1 MKHEKY
7 EKHNIKIKYENK
19 RNNRNGNYRKSIIIN
34 VKRFIGNIM
43 FGNVIWSFDS
53 NRNWNYEVIINVKID
68 KQSIDMRGKIK
79 VIINVEMREKIIL
92 KT

>member
-34 VKRFIGNIM
+34 IKRFIRNVM
-43 FGNVIWSFDS
+43 FGNIIWSFDNIS
-53 NRNWNYEVIINVKID
+53 KGNYKIIINVRID
-68 KQSIDMRGKIK
+68 K
-79 VIINVEMREKIIL
+79 
-92 KT
+92 